1 METKAGEEKRQS
13 GCRGLE
19 GGGWGGVGVGWQKVR
34 GRVERNGE
42 NKRGE
47 NRRENKQK
55 KKKNGGKRFKTL
67 ALQADGTYRGTMF
80 TNGHHQSS
88 THVARAIS
96 RHTRKIKERHK
107 ENRGKWN
114 ISAGDCRSTPSLQ
127 TMLSTQSFVIVGSRC
142 TPRLRKHTL
151 SCLLYTISKISKKGN
166 YSFLYEKKN
175 ALKWKQ
181 IKKRCRQN
189 LFLFLL
195 YRGDEET
202 GNTET
207 ET

>member
-1 METKAGEEKRQS
+1 MGKIKEER
-13 GCRGLE
+13 
-19 GGGWGGVGVGWQKVR
+19 GGGR
-34 GRVERNGE
+34 TN
-42 NKRGE
+42 
-47 NRRENKQK
+47 K
-55 KKKNGGKRFKTL
+55 KKEKLGKEVQDIGSLGRRHI
-67 ALQADGTYRGTMF
+67 QGTMF

-151 SCLLYTISKISKKGN
+151 SCLLYTIGKISKKGN

-175 ALKWKQ
+175 TLKWKQ
-181 IKKRCRQN
+181 IKRCRQN

-195 YRGDEET
+195 YRWDDKA
-202 GNTET
+202 GNTDRNLKINI
-207 ET
+207 

>member
-1 METKAGEEKRQS
+1 
-13 GCRGLE
+13 
-19 GGGWGGVGVGWQKVR
+19 
-34 GRVERNGE
+34 
-42 NKRGE
+42 
-47 NRRENKQK
+47 
-55 KKKNGGKRFKTL
+55 
-67 ALQADGTYRGTMF
+67 MF

-114 ISAGDCRSTPSLQ
+114 ISAGDCRSTTSLQ

-151 SCLLYTISKISKKGN
+151 SCLLYTIGKISKKGN

-175 ALKWKQ
+175 FEMEIDQMLQ
-181 IKKRCRQN
+181 VESFFCFCFIDGMTR
-189 LFLFLL
+189 LEILI
-195 YRGDEET
+195 ET
-202 GNTET
+202 
-207 ET
+207 